1 MRELV
6 VDLGARSYP
15 IRIGPGLLSRVGA
28 HLKARGVGTDR
39 SLFVVTDEHVG
50 PLYLERVRR
59 ALEGAGYRVA
69 HVTVPA
75 GERAKSL
82 AVYARVIEAMI
93 RAELD
98 RKSVVLALGGGAV
111 GDLAGFAAAT
121 FMRGVDYVQLPTT
134 ILAHDSSVG
143 GKTGINHPLGKNLI
157 GAFHQPLLVL
167 YDTDTLKTLP
177 PREVRSGLAEVVK
190 HAAIGERAFFDWLLV
205 QADAVAA
212 GDADAL
218 GEALYRGCRVKA
230 QVVARDERETSLRA
244 ILNFG
249 HTVGHAL
256 EALDG
261 YAGLTHG
268 EAVAVGMV
276 AAAALSER
284 LGVAVEPVAEPIR
297 ALLERFGL
305 PTQVPARFDP
315 ARVLEA
321 MRRDKKRQD
330 GKLVMVLLAAIGQP
344 VVVRDVPEAAVRAVL
359 EDCRQQG
366 D

>member
-6 VDLGARSYP
+6 VDLGARAYP
-15 IRIGPGLLSRVGA
+15 IRIDPGLLTAVGE
-28 HLKARGVGTDR
+28 HLRERGVGPERT
-39 SLFVVTDEHVG
+39 LFVVTDEHVG

-59 ALEGAGYRVA
+59 ALDGAGYRVA
-69 HVTVPA
+69 SVTVPA
-75 GERAKSL
+75 GEQAKSF
-82 AVYARVIEAMI
+82 AVYERVIEAMI

-98 RKSVVLALGGGAV
+98 RTSVVLALGGGVV

-121 FMRGVDYVQLPTT
+121 FLRGVDYVQLPTT

-190 HAAIGERAFFDWLLV
+190 HAVIGTRDFYDWLV
-205 QADAVAA
+205 AHADAVAG

-230 QVVARDERETSLRA
+230 QVVAADEREAGLRA
-244 ILNFG
+244 VLNFG

-261 YAGLTHG
+261 YEGLTHG
-268 EAVAVGMV
+268 EAVAIGMV
-276 AAAALSER
+276 AAAVLSER
-284 LGVAVEPVAEPIR
+284 LGVAAEPVAAPIR
-297 ALLERFGL
+297 ALLQRFGL
-305 PTQVPARFDP
+305 PTTVPHRHDP
-315 ARVLEA
+315 ARIVET
-321 MRRDKKRQD
+321 MKRDKKRRG
-330 GKLVMVLLAAIGQP
+330 GKLVMVLLHAIGKP
-344 VVVRDVPEAAVRAVL
+344 VVVGDVPEAAVRAVL
-359 EDCRQQG
+359 EECRRQG